1 MEQDKEFALKVAVV
15 STVVYM
21 IMIKVIP
28 GLTSKTDWNPRR
40 GQRFF
45 TRMRKIHVCRRNYRF
60 GLDNDRDTR
69 RVEQRRGSDVTFA

>member
-28 GLTSKTDWNPRR
+28 GLLQKQTGTLGEVRDFLQ
-40 GQRFF
+40 GCE
-45 TRMRKIHVCRRNYRF
+45 KIHVCRRNYRF
-60 GLDNDRDTR
+60 GLDNDRNIGCAQQHR
-69 RVEQRRGSDVTFA
+69 RRDVISA